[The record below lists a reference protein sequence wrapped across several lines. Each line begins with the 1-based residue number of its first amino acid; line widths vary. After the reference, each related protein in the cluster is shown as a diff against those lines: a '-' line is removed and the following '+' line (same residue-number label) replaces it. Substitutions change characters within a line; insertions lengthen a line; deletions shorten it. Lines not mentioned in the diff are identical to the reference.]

1 MVFLLKIL
9 KEKIQK
15 ANEVVGQK
23 QMQLKHILI
32 NMNKEEIN
40 DFFRFYKNLEKIAK
54 NILEKFSKE
63 NLTRED
69 IYDPRFEKIDFDESD
84 EKTLVIKY
92 YDGGYDCYD
101 SDYIKIPFDI
111 IINNN
116 VDEYIENLK
125 NERYQRKLKYQK
137 EQAERLYKNEL
148 AEYER
153 LKNKFEKNIE

>member
-1 MVFLLKIL
+1 
-9 KEKIQK
+9 
-15 ANEVVGQK
+15 
-23 QMQLKHILI
+23 
-32 NMNKEEIN
+32 MNKEEIN
-40 DFFRFYKNLEKIAK
+40 YFFKFYKNLEKIAK
-54 NILEKFSKE
+54 NILENFSKE

-101 SDYIKIPFDI
+101 WDYIKIPFDV
-111 IINNN
+111 IINDNI
-116 VDEYIENLK
+116 DEYIENLK
-125 NERYQRKLKYQK
+125 NEKYQRTLEYQK